1 MTIQLTSDLKASAR
15 RLFPDLSIEE
25 ALKKLLLERAQKNLI
40 RYQVSARQFQTKYAV
55 DFDIFREKVLKS
67 EPSPEEEQDY
77 FDWELAITGIED
89 MKKEIDQLK

>member
-1 MTIQLTSDLKASAR
+1 MTIQITSDLEASAK

-40 RYQVSARQFQTKYAV
+40 RYQVSARQFQDKYMLN
-55 DFDIFREKVLKS
+55 FDEFREKVIKS
-67 EPSPEEEQDY
+67 EPLPEEEQDY

-89 MKKEIDQLK
+89 MKKEINQLK